1 MEVTG
6 RVKHSSL
13 VQYGGTNGRKKFYTT
28 ATEHFGDLDPGLAE
42 TVLRIFC
49 EKRSRLWR
57 VGIKSQ
63 QIRQHQML
71 ACLQYD
77 VCAA

>member
-6 RVKHSSL
+6 SVKHSSL
-13 VQYGGTNGRKKFYTT
+13 VQCGGSYGRKKFYTT

-49 EKRSRLWR
+49 EKRARLWR
-57 VGIKSQ
+57 AGTKGQ
-63 QIRQHQML
+63 QIKQHQML
-71 ACLQYD
+71 ACL
-77 VCAA
+77 